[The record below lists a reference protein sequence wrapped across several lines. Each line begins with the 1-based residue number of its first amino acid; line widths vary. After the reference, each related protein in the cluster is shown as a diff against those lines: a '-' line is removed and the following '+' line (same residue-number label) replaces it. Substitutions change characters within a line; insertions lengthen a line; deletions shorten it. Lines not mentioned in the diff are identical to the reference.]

1 MCLVCPCLDNAR
13 TGDMTECTGKTIR
26 NGCPKLFKTLSQPM
40 AAEWLGQRRRMRA
53 EHRTEYWWLLMCQ
66 ELLWLSIMNM
76 YSNPARE
83 NRPQPTR
90 SNSGCFISH
99 RCPCG
104 VRWCRVETV
113 GMIHL
118 PWERKRKK
126 QRAGQCGGRAKR
138 QKNSINKSSRTI
150 PFTEQQGHTSSVS
163 CLAEFSRASC
173 DLAPALQFNGG
184 FGII

>member
-99 RCPCG
+99 R
-104 VRWCRVETV
+104 VRAASGGAGWKRWEWYTSRGRGSEKSNGRVSAVEEQKDKR
-113 GMIHL
+113 IASIKAPERFHL
-118 PWERKRKK
+118 P
-126 QRAGQCGGRAKR
+126 
-138 QKNSINKSSRTI
+138 NSKDT
-150 PFTEQQGHTSSVS
+150 
-163 CLAEFSRASC
+163 
-173 DLAPALQFNGG
+173 PARFHV
-184 FGII
+184 